1 MILKEIKD
9 EDFVNYRKPS
19 MFLGFPRC
27 SFKCDK
33 ENGKQ
38 VCQNSALATSPDIN
52 VPLDEIIERYIN
64 NPITEAIVIG
74 GLEPFDTFEQLYE
87 FVKAFREVADDDI
100 VVYTG
105 YYEDEIEDM
114 VDKIASFHVIIK
126 FGRFIEG
133 QTKHYDTVLGIELAS
148 ENQYAEEF
156 WG

>member
-1 MILKEIKD
+1 
-9 EDFVNYRKPS
+9 

-27 SFKCDK
+27 SFKCDI

-114 VDKIASFHVIIK
+114 VDKIASFHIIIK

>member
-33 ENGKQ
+33 ESKKQ
-38 VCQNSALATSPDIN
+38 VCQNGALATSPDIN

-133 QTKHYDTVLGIELAS
+133 QTKHYDTVLGVELAS

>member
-1 MILKEIKD
+1 
-9 EDFVNYRKPS
+9 

>member
-27 SFKCDK
+27 SFKCDI

-74 GLEPFDTFEQLYE
+74 GLEPFDTFTQLYK
-87 FVKAFREVADDDI
+87 FIKAFRNITDDDI

-114 VDKIASFHVIIK
+114 IDKIAPFHVIIK

-133 QTKHYDTVLGIELAS
+133 QTKHYDTVLGVELAS

-156 WG
+156 LG

>member
-1 MILKEIKD
+1 
-9 EDFVNYRKPS
+9 

-27 SFKCDK
+27 SFKCDI

-74 GLEPFDTFEQLYE
+74 GLEPFDTFTQLYK
-87 FVKAFREVADDDI
+87 FIKTFRNVTDDDI

-105 YYEDEIEDM
+105 YYKDEIEDM

>member
-1 MILKEIKD
+1 
-9 EDFVNYRKPS
+9 

-33 ENGKQ
+33 ESGKQ
-38 VCQNSALATSPDIN
+38 VCQNGALATSPDIN
-52 VPLDEIIERYIN
+52 ISQDEIIERYIN
-64 NPITEAIVIG
+64 NSITEAVVIG

-87 FVKAFREVADDDI
+87 FIKAFREVADDDI

>member
-1 MILKEIKD
+1 M
-9 EDFVNYRKPS
+9 P
-19 MFLGFPRC
+19 
-27 SFKCDK
+27 
-33 ENGKQ
+33 
-38 VCQNSALATSPDIN
+38 NSALATSPDIN

-114 VDKIASFHVIIK
+114 VDKIASFHIIIK

>member
-27 SFKCDK
+27 SFKCDI

>member
-1 MILKEIKD
+1 
-9 EDFVNYRKPS
+9 

-27 SFKCDK
+27 SFKCDI

-74 GLEPFDTFEQLYE
+74 GLEPFDTFTQLYK
-87 FVKAFREVADDDI
+87 FIKTFRNVTDDDI

-105 YYEDEIEDM
+105 YYKDEIEDM

-133 QTKHYDTVLGIELAS
+133 QTKHYDTVLGVELAS

>member
-74 GLEPFDTFEQLYE
+74 GLEPFDTFIQLYK
-87 FVKAFREVADDDI
+87 FIKTFRNVTDDDI

-105 YYEDEIEDM
+105 YYKDEIEDM

>member
-33 ENGKQ
+33 ESKKQ
-38 VCQNSALATSPDIN
+38 VCQNGALTTYPNIN

>member
-27 SFKCDK
+27 SFKCDI

-74 GLEPFDTFEQLYE
+74 GLEPFDTFTQLYK
-87 FVKAFREVADDDI
+87 FIKTFRNVTDDDI

-105 YYEDEIEDM
+105 Y
-114 VDKIASFHVIIK
+114 
-126 FGRFIEG
+126 
-133 QTKHYDTVLGIELAS
+133 
-148 ENQYAEEF
+148 
-156 WG
+156 

>member
-33 ENGKQ
+33 ESGKQ
-38 VCQNSALATSPDIN
+38 VCQNSALALAPDIHID
-52 VPLDEIIERYIN
+52 LYDIIDRYLE
-64 NPITEAIVIG
+64 NPITDAIVIG
-74 GLEPFDTFEQLYE
+74 GLEPFDTFGQLHE
-87 FVKAFREVADDDI
+87 FIQQFRKVSDDDI
-100 VVYTG
+100 VIYTG

-114 VDKIASFHVIIK
+114 VEQISHYHVIIK
-126 FGRFIEG
+126 FGRFREN
-133 QTKHYDTVLGIELAS
+133 QSKHFDTVLGVELAS

>member
-27 SFKCDK
+27 SFKCDI

-74 GLEPFDTFEQLYE
+74 GLEPFDTFTQLYK
-87 FVKAFREVADDDI
+87 FIKTFRNVTDDDI

-105 YYEDEIEDM
+105 YYKDEIEDM

>member
-27 SFKCDK
+27 SFKCDI

-74 GLEPFDTFEQLYE
+74 GLEPFDTFTQLYK
-87 FVKAFREVADDDI
+87 FIKTFRNVTDDDI

-105 YYEDEIEDM
+105 YYKDEIEDM

-133 QTKHYDTVLGIELAS
+133 QTKHYDTVLGVELAS

>member
-33 ENGKQ
+33 ESGKQ
-38 VCQNSALATSPDIN
+38 VCQNGALATSPDIN
-52 VPLDEIIERYIN
+52 ISQDEIIERYIN
-64 NPITEAIVIG
+64 NSITEAVVIG

-87 FVKAFREVADDDI
+87 FIKAFREVADDDI

>member
-33 ENGKQ
+33 ESGKQ
-38 VCQNSALATSPDIN
+38 VCQNGALATSPDIN

-133 QTKHYDTVLGIELAS
+133 QTKHYDTVLGVELAS